1 MSLSIIKTI
10 TNLPEATREKI
21 RINIRTRA
29 IENAKVT
36 IILAQK
42 DINTF
47 SEEDLEIIIADE
59 ERKIIDK
66 MKSMSVMGILA
77 FFGISLF

>member
-21 RINIRTRA
+21 RLNIRARA

>member
-21 RINIRTRA
+21 RIRIRTRA

-42 DINTF
+42 DIKTF

>member
-1 MSLSIIKTI
+1 MSLSIFKTI

-21 RINIRTRA
+21 RISIRTRA

>member
-1 MSLSIIKTI
+1 MSLEFIKNI
-10 TNLPEATREKI
+10 THLPQKVQEKI
-21 RINIRTRA
+21 RLKIRKRA
-29 IENAKVT
+29 IENAKIT

-59 ERKIIDK
+59 ERKVIDK
-66 MKSMSVMGILA
+66 IKSMSVMGLLA
-77 FFGISLF
+77 FFGITLF

>member
-1 MSLSIIKTI
+1 MSLSIIQSI
-10 TNLPEATREKI
+10 THFPESVREKI
-21 RINIRTRA
+21 RLNIRSRA

-36 IILAQK
+36 IILADR
-42 DINTF
+42 DINTL
-47 SEEDLEIIIADE
+47 SEDDLEIIIADE

-66 MKSMSVMGILA
+66 MKSMSIVGILA

>member
-10 TNLPEATREKI
+10 TNLPEATREKV
-21 RINIRTRA
+21 RISIRTRA